1 MHDDQHGTAIIAA
14 AGLLNSLQLIGKNL
28 QDIRL
33 VVNGAGA
40 AALASVN
47 LLKAMGMPG
56 ENIIMADSK
65 GVIYRGRQEGM
76 NQWKSGVAVETK
88 LRTLDEAMDGADVFF
103 GLSVKGAVTP
113 DMVRSM
119 ATNPIIFAMANP
131 DPEITPEEVAAVRDD
146 AIMATGAV
154 ITPTKSTTFWV
165 SPISSAA
172 P

>member
-1 MHDDQHGTAIIAA
+1 MEGKAVLFKRFADIDGVDIEVATEDVEEFIKAVELIAPSFGGINLEDIKAPESFIIEERLKESCDIPVMHDDQHGTAIIAA

-65 GVIYRGRQEGM
+65 GVIYRGRQE
-76 NQWKSGVAVETK
+76 A
-88 LRTLDEAMDGADVFF
+88 
-103 GLSVKGAVTP
+103 
-113 DMVRSM
+113 
-119 ATNPIIFAMANP
+119 
-131 DPEITPEEVAAVRDD
+131 
-146 AIMATGAV
+146 
-154 ITPTKSTTFWV
+154 
-165 SPISSAA
+165 
-172 P
+172 